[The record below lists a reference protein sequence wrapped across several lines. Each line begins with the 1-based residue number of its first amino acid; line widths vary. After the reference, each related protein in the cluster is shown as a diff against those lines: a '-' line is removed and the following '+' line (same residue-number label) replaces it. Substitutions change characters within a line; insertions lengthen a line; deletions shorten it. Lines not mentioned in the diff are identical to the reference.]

1 MTITTREQPDL
12 IAHFSAKLAYETD
25 PSDVH
30 ADIENGIVFTLV
42 DSRGDVAWHQGRA
55 TGAVHLPTAQ
65 IGERAASDIPI
76 DLPVV
81 VYCWGP
87 GCNGS
92 SRAAL
97 EFARLGYRVR
107 EMIGGYEYWARE
119 GYPIET
125 DSGRIDREKDPLTAP
140 LNSITCDC

>member
-1 MTITTREQPDL
+1 MTTTLTAQADL
-12 IAHFSAKLAYETD
+12 IAHFSAKLSFETD

-30 ADIENGIVFTLV
+30 AAIEDGESFVLV
-42 DSRGDVAWHQGRA
+42 DTRGDVAWRQGRA
-55 TGAVHLPTAQ
+55 TGAVHLPTREIA
-65 IGERAASDIPI
+65 ERATSEISM

-92 SRAAL
+92 TRAAL

-125 DSGRIDREKDPLTAP
+125 DAGRIDREKDPLTAP

>member
-1 MTITTREQPDL
+1 MTTTLTAQADL
-12 IAHFSAKLAYETD
+12 IAHFSAKLYFETD

-30 ADIENGIVFTLV
+30 AAIEDGESFVLV
-42 DSRGDVAWHQGRA
+42 DTRGDVAWRQGRA
-55 TGAVHLPTAQ
+55 TGAVHLPTREIA
-65 IGERAASDIPI
+65 ERATSEISL

-87 GCNGS
+87 GWNGS
-92 SRAAL
+92 TRAAL

-125 DSGRIDREKDPLTAP
+125 DAGRIDREKDPLTAP